1 VQGAQDVRE
10 RLRAMGLESFVK
22 TTGGK
27 GLHVV
32 LPVKPS
38 IDWNAAK
45 NFAQT
50 VALAMAKDSPD
61 RYTATLAKTARMG
74 RIFIDYLRNGRGAT
88 AVAAYSTRARS
99 GAPVS
104 TPVEW
109 SELSSLRSG
118 HQYRVVNLLGRLEHL
133 RRDPWSDIIGLSQRL
148 DGIARR
154 RR

>member
-1 VQGAQDVRE
+1 
-10 RLRAMGLESFVK
+10 MGLESFVK

-32 LPVKPS
+32 LPIKPS
-38 IDWNAAK
+38 VNWDVAK
-45 NFAQT
+45 TFAQD

-61 RYTATLAKTARMG
+61 RYTATLAKRARMG

-109 SELSSLRSG
+109 SELASLRSG
-118 HQYRVVNLLGRLEHL
+118 NQYRAANLLGRLKHL
-133 RRDPWSDIIGLSQRL
+133 RRDPWGDIVGLSQRL
-148 DGIARR
+148 DSGARQR
-154 RR
+154 R